1 MKDLQGFFATQWSL
15 MGQQCAHYTV
25 ETSIKTPDG
34 ILRITSDPE
43 IRITT
48 MAWEPNLYIGV
59 TDTDYVRLKVATR
72 LYAQRLADGMPWH
85 VEDKGTYVRA
95 MVGWGVV
102 NV

>member
-1 MKDLQGFFATQWSL
+1 MKDLQGFFATQWNL
-15 MGQQCAHYTV
+15 MAQQCAHYTV

-34 ILRITSDPE
+34 ILRITDDPE

-48 MAWEPNLYIGV
+48 MAWEPNV
-59 TDTDYVRLKVATR
+59 MASNDYEQLAIATR
-72 LYAQRLADGMPWH
+72 QYAEVLALGMLWE
-85 VEDKGTYVRA
+85 VEKKGTFVRA

>member
-1 MKDLQGFFATQWSL
+1 MRDLQGFFATQWNL

-25 ETSIKTPDG
+25 ETSVKTPDG

-43 IRITT
+43 TQITT
-48 MAWEPNLYIGV
+48 MAWEPNV
-59 TDTDYVRLKVATR
+59 MSHDDYEKLAIATR
-72 LYAQRLADGMPWH
+72 QYAEALAPDMLWE
-85 VEDKGTYVRA
+85 VEKKGRYVRA